1 MFLKENP
8 FFMTNDEWYYF
19 DGEDSCVK
27 LTDKAPEL
35 ARKDYEEFMGKH
47 GNAVNSIFK
56 GILTFSERMID
67 DYSPEELE
75 LLGIGDL
82 TPEQKKEVCKKC
94 GIEYRE

>member
-1 MFLKENP
+1 
-8 FFMTNDEWYYF
+8 MTNCDWYYL
-19 DGEDSCVK
+19 DEDYCVK
-27 LTDKAPEL
+27 LTDKAPEE
-35 ARKDYEEFMGKH
+35 ARKNYEEFMGKH

-56 GILTFSERMID
+56 CILTLSERNFD

-75 LLGIGDL
+75 LLGIGEL